1 MDAAN
6 LSGSLVFS
14 AEFWSNLVFPAAK
27 FVKKLV
33 RFPKIRAKFV
43 RNLRVVRSRAF
54 LCVSCVFLCVFCA
67 ISEKTREI
75 WENAR
80 IFGARNFGFF
90 ARNFAPIDHHS
101 HGTGGSEGDRGGTPP
116 PSPN

>member
-1 MDAAN
+1 M
-6 LSGSLVFS
+6 SGSLVFF

-27 FVKKLV
+27 FAKKLA
-33 RFPKIRAKFV
+33 RFSKIRAKFV
-43 RNLRVVRSRAF
+43 RNLRVVRFRAF
-54 LCVSCVFLCVFCA
+54 SRVFARFCA
-67 ISEKTREI
+67 FSARFLKKTREI

-101 HGTGGSEGDRGGTPP
+101 HGTGGSEGDRGGTLP
-116 PSPN
+116 PSQN